1 MNANNK
7 SPKLNGTQLQ
17 QRFNTYKARY
27 QKAKDFKNHT
37 GAGILESGGFELLA
51 QKLDAMCPFYS
62 WMDGLFGLKANVTP
76 MAVYDTAKDGLVN
89 EVEIVDFNLILDND
103 KNAQLDNDSDGSS
116 TQMMESQCKDTPR
129 RRRIS
134 RAIQSSES
142 QSNCA
147 SDVDEAMDSSQD
159 LSLRLDSS
167 KKSAANFGK
176 TANLDI
182 NLNNLANAQSNSHSS
197 QSTSQASQSMSQSS
211 QLRREL
217 S

>member
-37 GAGILESGGFELLA
+37 GAVILESGGFELLA

-62 WMDGLFGLKANVTP
+62 WMDSLFVLKANVTP

-89 EVEIVDFNLILDND
+89 DVEIVDFNLILDNN
-103 KNAQLDNDSDGSS
+103 KNAQLDNDSDGLS

-134 RAIQSSES
+134 CAIQSSES
-142 QSNCA
+142 QSNRA
-147 SDVDEAMDSSQD
+147 LDVDEAMDSSQD
-159 LSLRLDSS
+159 ISLRLGEQHNPVPSTQTFINWSDTLIPQIHPS
-167 KKSAANFGK
+167 KV
-176 TANLDI
+176 LQI
-182 NLNNLANAQSNSHSS
+182 LARLPIWI
-197 QSTSQASQSMSQSS
+197 ST
-211 QLRREL
+211 
-217 S
+217 